1 MEEKEKN
8 VTKINHS
15 EHTIFWLKEGP
26 NTFGSGDRNNFIFPE
41 YVSGYAGIFF
51 LKGNRVNIR
60 TAESANITHNG
71 ASIDGCVIYEAGKS
85 LLLEAPNLE
94 FQVVSYDGKLAV
106 EVKEKT
112 KLMA

>member
-1 MEEKEKN
+1 MEEKDKIAS
-8 VTKINHS
+8 KINHT

-26 NTFGSGDRNNFIFPE
+26 NTFGSSDRNNFIFPE

-51 LKGNRVNIR
+51 LKGNKVNIR

-85 LLLEAPNLE
+85 LLLEAPNLQ
-94 FQVVSYDGKLAV
+94 FRVVNYEGKLGI
-106 EVKEKT
+106 EVKEK
-112 KLMA
+112 KRIA